1 MVTEEYL
8 ANAGRLAALPGHTHL
23 LHAQCYRPP
32 MVRCMLLAILLM
44 PLSATGGDPAA
55 TIGLQPHVVFTHDAP
70 LARSAELV
78 RRLLSPLEA
87 LRVNATTL
95 HPAHAMR
102 EQPLDPGHES
112 FAVYVPTSAPLH
124 GYALLVFVPP
134 WPEAGVPRTWI
145 PALDRHGTI
154 FVSAA
159 NSGNEA
165 NVLDRR
171 IPLALLAA
179 QNIMQR
185 YPVDPQ
191 RVYIGG
197 FSGGSR
203 VAERVALAYPDLF
216 HGALLMAGSD
226 PIGNAQL
233 VLPPASLFRQFQES
247 TRLIYLTGQ
256 HDAFHLD
263 LDTRSRQSLRKWC
276 VFHADIV
283 PVPGAGHELADPA
296 PLQRALDALDKPA
309 PPATAKLAACRARI
323 DKQLT
328 AQLQQVERLLTDGKF
343 DDARK
348 QLEKVDAR
356 YGGVAA
362 PRSVELAERI
372 ETLR

>member
-1 MVTEEYL
+1 MI
-8 ANAGRLAALPGHTHL
+8 RSL
-23 LHAQCYRPP
+23 LF
-32 MVRCMLLAILLM
+32 AILLL
-44 PLSATGGDPAA
+44 PLSATAGAVPAI
-55 TIGLQPHVVFTHDAP
+55 TTGLQPHVVFTHDAP

-78 RRLLSPLEA
+78 QRLLSPLEA
-87 LRVNATTL
+87 RRVNQAAL
-95 HPAHAMR
+95 HPGHAMR
-102 EQPLDPGHES
+102 EQPLDPAHES
-112 FAVYVPTSAPLH
+112 FAVYVPARAPPH

-134 WPEAGVPRTWI
+134 WPEAAVPRTWK

-159 NSGNEA
+159 NSGNDA

-185 YPVDPQ
+185 YPVDAQ

-203 VAERVALAYPDLF
+203 VAERIALAYADLF

-233 VLPPASLFRQFQES
+233 ALPPASLFRQFQES
-247 TRLIYLTGQ
+247 TRLVYLTGQ

-296 PLQRALDALDKPA
+296 PLQRALDALDKPT
-309 PPATAKLAACRARI
+309 PPATDKLAACRTRI

-348 QLEKVDAR
+348 HLEKVDAH
-356 YGGVAA
+356 YGGLAA
-362 PRSVELAERI
+362 PRSVELAARI
-372 ETLR
+372 ATPH

>member
-1 MVTEEYL
+1 MICCL
-8 ANAGRLAALPGHTHL
+8 
-23 LHAQCYRPP
+23 
-32 MVRCMLLAILLM
+32 LLAILLM
-44 PLSATGGDPAA
+44 PLSATAGDVPAA
-55 TIGLQPHVVFTHDAP
+55 TSGLQPRVVFNHDAP
-70 LARSAELV
+70 LARSTELV
-78 RRLLSPLEA
+78 QRLLSPLEA
-87 LRVNATTL
+87 RRVNQAAL
-95 HPAHAMR
+95 RPGHAMR
-102 EQPLDPGHES
+102 VQPLDPAHES
-112 FAVYVPTSAPLH
+112 FAVYVPARAPPE

-134 WPEAGVPRTWI
+134 WPEAAVPSTWI

-154 FVSAA
+154 FVGAA
-159 NSGNEA
+159 NSGNDA

-171 IPLALLAA
+171 IPLALLAT

-203 VAERVALAYPDLF
+203 VAERIALAYPDLF

-233 VLPPASLFRQFQES
+233 ALPPVSLFRQFQEN
-247 TRLIYLTGQ
+247 TRLVYLTGQ
-256 HDAFHLD
+256 NDAFHLD

-276 VFHADIV
+276 MFHVDIV
-283 PVPGAGHELADPA
+283 PAPGAGHELAAPA
-296 PLQRALDALDKPA
+296 PLHHALDALDKPA
-309 PPATAKLAACRARI
+309 PLDTDKLAACRART

-328 AQLQQVERLLTDGKF
+328 AQLQQVEGLLTNGKH

-372 ETLR
+372 ETPY

>member
-1 MVTEEYL
+1 MI
-8 ANAGRLAALPGHTHL
+8 
-23 LHAQCYRPP
+23 
-32 MVRCMLLAILLM
+32 RCLLLAILLM
-44 PLSATGGDPAA
+44 PLSATAGAVPAA
-55 TIGLQPHVVFTHDAP
+55 TTGLQPRVVFTHDAP

-78 RRLLSPLEA
+78 QRLLSPLEA
-87 LRVNATTL
+87 RRVNQAAL
-95 HPAHAMR
+95 RPGHAMR
-102 EQPLDPGHES
+102 EQPLDPAHES
-112 FAVYVPTSAPLH
+112 FALYVPARAPPH

-134 WPEAGVPRTWI
+134 WPEAAVPPTWI
-145 PALDRHGTI
+145 PTLDRHGTI

-179 QNIMQR
+179 QNVMQR

-203 VAERVALAYPDLF
+203 VAERIALGYPDLF

-226 PIGNAQL
+226 PLGNAQL
-233 VLPPASLFRQFQES
+233 VLPPASLFRQFQEN
-247 TRLIYLTGQ
+247 TRLVYLTGQ
-256 HDAFHLD
+256 NDAFHLD
-263 LDTRSRQSLRKWC
+263 LDTRSQQSLRKWC
-276 VFHADIV
+276 VFRVDGV
-283 PVPGAGHELADPA
+283 PAPGTGHELAAPA
-296 PLQRALDALDKPA
+296 PLHRALAALDKPA
-309 PPATAKLAACRARI
+309 PPDTDKLAACRART

-328 AQLQQVERLLTDGKF
+328 ARLQQVEGLLTDGKL

-348 QLEKVDAR
+348 RLEQVDVR

-372 ETLR
+372 ETPD

>member
-1 MVTEEYL
+1 MIR
-8 ANAGRLAALPGHTHL
+8 RLLF
-23 LHAQCYRPP
+23 
-32 MVRCMLLAILLM
+32 AILLL
-44 PLSATGGDPAA
+44 PLPATAGEVPAA
-55 TIGLQPHVVFTHDAP
+55 TAGLQSHVVFTHDAP

-78 RRLLSPLEA
+78 QRLLSPLEA
-87 LRVNATTL
+87 LRVNEAAL
-95 HPAHAMR
+95 HPGRAMR
-102 EQPLDPGHES
+102 EQALDPAHES
-112 FAVYVPTSAPLH
+112 FAVYVPARVPLH

-134 WPEAGVPRTWI
+134 WPEAAVPPTWI
-145 PALDRHGTI
+145 PTLDRHGTI
-154 FVSAA
+154 FVGAA
-159 NSGNEA
+159 NSGNDA

-203 VAERVALAYPDLF
+203 VAERIALAYPDLF

-247 TRLIYLTGQ
+247 TRLVYLTGQ
-256 HDAFHLD
+256 NDAFHLD

-276 VFHADIV
+276 MSHVDIV

-296 PLQRALDALDKPA
+296 PLHRALDALDKPT
-309 PPATAKLAACRARI
+309 PLDTDKLAACRTRT

-328 AQLQQVERLLTDGKF
+328 AQLQQVERLLTDGKL

-348 QLEKVDAR
+348 HLEKVDAH
-356 YGGVAA
+356 YGGLAA
-362 PRSVELAERI
+362 PRSVELAARI
-372 ETLR
+372 ETPH